1 MTEAFRRWPDV
12 DQAMSFVA
20 ELKQRKVIRVAMVY
34 LVVAWV
40 AIQAASIA
48 LPAFDAPAWALRVVI
63 LLFALGFP
71 LALLLTWALEL
82 TPEGVRVAAGGIGS
96 KRMAGVAAVLMALA
110 VGWYYYGQPAF
121 RGGDQNIG
129 ERSIAVLP
137 LVNMSGD
144 PANDYFS
151 DGLAETMLDMLA
163 QVPDL
168 KVIARTS
175 SFAFKGKA
183 EDVRRIG
190 KSLGAAHL
198 LEGSVQQA
206 GKTLRITVQ
215 LVRSSDGSHV
225 WSQQYDRPMADV
237 FKVQD
242 EVATQVVRAL
252 QVSLP
257 AAGREHLLRKR
268 TDNVAAYREY
278 LKGNALLP
286 GRQVSAMRQALRHFE
301 RAVALD
307 PGYARA
313 YVGANDAIGLLG
325 EYASITAVERERA
338 DRYLARALELAP
350 DLGEAHVARGAQ
362 LQRVGD
368 IGGAEREFKRGI
380 ELAPGYATAWQWY
393 GELALFE
400 LGEPGRALPMFQR
413 AVVLDPLSPIIRDMY
428 ATALVGA
435 GRADQGEAENARLL
449 AEHPGFAHAYD
460 TLSRVRAARGD
471 LVGALRALNRE
482 FALDPSAVARRH
494 DRCMLLLDFSALAEA
509 KACARQAMARDPGS
523 DRSLQAQSIL
533 QSMDGD
539 FAAALA
545 SIEAAQHVNPWN
557 RAMLLLANHRDAEA
571 LAVLREAVPEYFAA
585 IAPKQ
590 QSAYPSDPIVVGAA
604 LLRTGATA
612 RGQALLRQA
621 LQANAGRPYQAGLF
635 GRQWWDAYAYTLLG
649 EPDNACRALREASDS
664 GYFLGI
670 VTLDFDPLL
679 DDLRAQPCFARELA
693 SARAKA
699 AAQVRVAR
707 AAKLL

>member
-1 MTEAFRRWPDV
+1 
-12 DQAMSFVA
+12 MSFVA

-40 AIQAASIA
+40 AVQAASIA
-48 LPAFDAPAWALRVVI
+48 LPAFDAPPWALRVVI

-82 TPEGVRVAAGGIGS
+82 TPEGIRVATGGIGS
-96 KRMAGVAAVLMALA
+96 KRMAGAAAVLMALA

-121 RGGDQNIG
+121 RGDEDNIAQ
-129 ERSIAVLP
+129 RSIAVLP

-190 KSLGAAHL
+190 KALGAAHL

-206 GKTLRITVQ
+206 GNTLRITVQ

-225 WSQQYDRPMADV
+225 WSQQYDRPIADV

-242 EVATQVVRAL
+242 EVATEVVRAL

-286 GRQVSAMRQALRHFE
+286 GRQVSAMRRALGHFE

-313 YVGANDAIGLLG
+313 HVGISDTIGLIG
-325 EYASITAVERERA
+325 EYASITTAERERA
-338 DRYLARALELAP
+338 DRALARALELAP
-350 DLGEAHVARGAQ
+350 DLGEAHAARGAQ
-362 LQRVGD
+362 LQRLGD
-368 IGGAEREFKRGI
+368 PGGAEREYKRGV

-393 GELALFE
+393 AELVLFE
-400 LGEPGRALPMFQR
+400 LGEPDRALPMFQR

-428 ATALVGA
+428 ATALVAA
-435 GRADQGEAENARLL
+435 GRLDEGEAENARLL
-449 AEHPGFAHAYD
+449 ADHPGFAHAYD
-460 TLSRVRAARGD
+460 TLSRVRSARGD
-471 LVGALRALNRE
+471 LAGALRALNRE
-482 FALDPSAVARRH
+482 FALDPSAIARRY
-494 DRCMLLLDFSALAEA
+494 DRCMLLLDFGALAEA
-509 KACARQAMARDPGS
+509 KACAHEAMARDPGS
-523 DRSLQAQSIL
+523 NRSLQAQAML
-533 QSMDGD
+533 QSMEGD

-545 SIEAAQHVNPWN
+545 TIEATPNPSPWA
-557 RAMLLLANHRDAEA
+557 RAMLLLANARDAEA
-571 LAVLREAVPEYFAA
+571 LAVLRAAAPGYFAPA
-585 IAPKQ
+585 ADQ
-590 QSAYPSDPIVVGAA
+590 AQGAYASDPVLVGAA
-604 LLRTGATA
+604 LLRNGATA
-612 RGQALLRQA
+612 RGQAVLRQA
-621 LQANAGRPYQAGLF
+621 LQANARRPPAGLF
-635 GRQWWDAYAYTLLG
+635 GRQWWDAYVHVLLD
-649 EPDNACRALREASDS
+649 EPDLACRALREAADS

-670 VTLDFDPLL
+670 AMLDADPLL
-679 DDLRAQPCFARELA
+679 SGLRAHRCYQQSLAAPRAR
-693 SARAKA
+693 A
-699 AAQVRVAR
+699 AAQVEAAR
-707 AAKLL
+707 KARLI

>member
-1 MTEAFRRWPDV
+1 V
-12 DQAMSFVA
+12 SFLA

-40 AIQAASIA
+40 AIQVASIA
-48 LPAFDAPAWALRVVI
+48 LPAFDAPAWTLRVLI

-82 TPEGVRVAAGGIGS
+82 TPEGIKAAAPGRVGN
-96 KRMAGVAAVLMALA
+96 KRMAGVAAALMALA

-121 RGGDQNIG
+121 REGGADPG

-183 EDVRRIG
+183 LDVREIG
-190 KSLGAAHL
+190 RQLGAAHL

-225 WSQQYDRPMADV
+225 WSQQYDRPLADV
-237 FKVQD
+237 FKIQD
-242 EVATQVVRAL
+242 EVATEVVRAL

-286 GRQVSAMRQALRHFE
+286 GRQVAGMREALHHFE
-301 RAVALD
+301 RAIEID

-313 YVGANDAIGLLG
+313 YVGASDVIGLLG
-325 EYASITAVERERA
+325 EYASTTAAEREHGN
-338 DRYLARALELAP
+338 RYLARALELAP
-350 DLGEAHVARGAQ
+350 DLGEAHVSRGAQ
-362 LQRVGD
+362 LQRLGD
-368 IGGAEREFKRGI
+368 LPGAEREFKRGI
-380 ELAPGYATAWQWY
+380 ALAPGYATAYQWY
-393 GELALFE
+393 GELLIYEFGAPDE
-400 LGEPGRALPMFQR
+400 ALPMFQH
-413 AVVLDPLSPIIRDMY
+413 AVALDPLSPIIRDMY
-428 ATALVGA
+428 ASSLVAA
-435 GRADQGEAENARLL
+435 GRLEQGAAENARLL

-460 TLSRVRAARGD
+460 TLSRIRAARGD
-471 LVGALRALNRE
+471 LVGALRAIDRQY
-482 FALDPSAVARRH
+482 ALDPSAIARRY
-494 DRCMLLLDFSALAEA
+494 DRCQILLDFGATAEG
-509 KACARQAMARDPGS
+509 KACMSQAIARDPGS
-523 DRSLQAQSIL
+523 DHAVQTSAYLKAL
-533 QSMDGD
+533 EGD
-539 FAAALA
+539 FAGALA
-545 SIEAAQHVNPWN
+545 LIDDSRNPSPWARAQ
-557 RAMLLLANHRDAEA
+557 LLLDTHRDAEA
-571 LAVLREAVPEYFAA
+571 LALLQGVAPEYFAQPA
-585 IAPKQ
+585 ATVR
-590 QSAYPSDPIVVGAA
+590 SAYMADAVLVAAAMLRTGDTTRGRA
-604 LLRTGATA
+604 LLRRT
-612 RGQALLRQA
+612 LR
-621 LQANAGRPYQAGLF
+621 ANAQRPHEAGLF

-649 EPDNACRALREASDS
+649 EPGNACKALREAAGSD
-664 GYFLGI
+664 YFRGI
-670 VTLDFDPLL
+670 GVLDVDPLL
-679 DDLRAQPCFARELA
+679 ADLRARPCYRANLA
-693 SARAKA
+693 PARAKA
-699 AAQVRVAR
+699 AAQVAAAR
-707 AAKLL
+707 GAKLL